1 MTCPKCNESTKVVDS
16 RIELDAVWRRRECQS
31 CGYRFNTTEIDVDMY
46 ERLVRQNDKGQRNAK
61 RV

>member
-1 MTCPKCNESTKVVDS
+1 MTCPKCSETTKVVDS
-16 RIELDAVWRRRECQS
+16 RVEVDSVWRRRECQN